1 VVKLFELFQETRIYA
16 FASIIPHRV
25 AGRFVVGRVEL
36 ELGEPMPWRA
46 DPYPVT
52 SHISHVSRS
61 SFSSV
66 TRIDGGRY
74 GTATATLVGFDLETQ
89 KSRPLDDDEREAL
102 TAAIAP
108 A

>member
-1 VVKLFELFQETRIYA
+1 
-16 FASIIPHRV
+16 
-25 AGRFVVGRVEL
+25 
-36 ELGEPMPWRA
+36 MPWRA